1 MRDTG
6 GKNGMDCKEDI
17 EMKDKED
24 KMDKMDKMEDQ
35 YEDQYLS
42 AVGNIGKWQLR
53 NIYISHF

>member
-6 GKNGMDCKEDI
+6 GKNGMDGKEDI
-17 EMKDKED
+17 EMKDKE
-24 KMDKMDKMEDQ
+24 DKMDKMEDQ

-53 NIYISHF
+53 NIYI